1 MNWKIFL
8 LWVITFNYF
17 LNIFYDVLYINSS
30 KRPTPESLKFLTND
44 ANYDKWMKYQKTINT
59 HRLFADVITGI
70 PIFILVYSD
79 SFSAIG
85 DYVSENYVIQL
96 LAILGYMSVEH
107 FFVELPFEIYY
118 TFKIE
123 ADYGFNRTK
132 VSTFILDGIAG
143 LLFGFALNFGAALIF
158 FTFYKYLNPYLA
170 LTLCILLLFLFVFV
184 LRFVFPYFQKIFN
197 KFTPLEDCELKTKL
211 LDLMN
216 KNNFHIEGI
225 YVVNASKRSTK
236 ENAYFTGLGK
246 SKRIVIYDTLI
257 ENYEVNDILAIFAH
271 ELGHAKH
278 KDNIKGTPFMLIEL
292 ALMVVI
298 LFLFTL
304 PKNLSYDFG
313 FDKIS
318 YAMIFICFL
327 ETSEL
332 FENFTGFIH
341 NISSRKHEYA
351 ADTFAAQNG
360 FKEELKQSLTKLYK
374 RGYGYLNPN
383 PVLEFLKFS
392 HPSLTK
398 RIDNIDRS

>member
-1 MNWKIFL
+1 MDK
-8 LWVITFNYF
+8 
-17 LNIFYDVLYINSS
+17 
-30 KRPTPESLKFLTND
+30 ND
-44 ANYDKWMKYQKTINT
+44 
-59 HRLFADVITGI
+59 
-70 PIFILVYSD
+70 
-79 SFSAIG
+79 
-85 DYVSENYVIQL
+85 
-96 LAILGYMSVEH
+96 
-107 FFVELPFEIYY
+107 
-118 TFKIE
+118 
-123 ADYGFNRTK
+123 
-132 VSTFILDGIAG
+132 
-143 LLFGFALNFGAALIF
+143 
-158 FTFYKYLNPYLA
+158 
-170 LTLCILLLFLFVFV
+170 
-184 LRFVFPYFQKIFN
+184 
-197 KFTPLEDCELKTKL
+197 
-211 LDLMN
+211 
-216 KNNFHIEGI
+216 FHIEGI

-278 KDNIKGTPFMLIEL
+278 KDNIKGTPFMLFEL
-292 ALMVVI
+292 SLMVVI

-313 FDKIS
+313 FEEIS

-332 FENFTGFIH
+332 IENFTGFIH
-341 NISSRKHEYA
+341 NIFSRKHEYA

-360 FKEELKQSLTKLYK
+360 FKEELKQSLSKLYK

-398 RIDNIDRS
+398 RIDNINRS